1 MGSWQLPETNC
12 RLLWP
17 EVGLTFS
24 GPVRSCWS
32 IPEAPRGFMFYHS
45 ASSMFFICCVD
56 SAAAVCPGTV
66 RGQVPLESCRRQPLN
81 MLTWQYLQG
90 RPFTGPRESLA
101 SSWSK
106 STQICKKQSTDS
118 PEPRLVLEGVRQSWK
133 GKIGRSPWKNPK
145 GANHGQV

>member
-1 MGSWQLPETNC
+1 MVGSESGEQRGLCSKWQRRMGRMGSWQLAETNC
-12 RLLWP
+12 SLLWP

-24 GPVRSCWS
+24 GPVRSRWS

-66 RGQVPLESCRRQPLN
+66 RGQVPLERCPRQPLN
-81 MLTWQYLQG
+81 MLRWQYLQG

-106 STQICKKQSTDS
+106 STRICKKNNQQIALNQDWC
-118 PEPRLVLEGVRQSWK
+118 WK
-133 GKIGRSPWKNPK
+133 
-145 GANHGQV
+145 V